1 MPFEMPFAK
10 TKLVWDAIWD
20 AFCQNNWLL
29 ATIARSIARGEEGSH
44 DSFGNRKT
52 VLRNSAASRGDP
64 QHECVIVFL
73 STILYTESDCKSYFQ
88 TVMTG
93 SCVTPKGMV
102 AVEPIL
108 NCPYSNVW
116 SEMSRPDMF
125 ESSSAQMLSA
135 DFWFK
140 TNEVVRSV
148 GLDTAQ
154 RIIIK

>member
-1 MPFEMPFAK
+1 MPFAK
-10 TKLVWDAIWD
+10 TIDCSLR
-20 AFCQNNWLL
+20 LL
-29 ATIARSIARGEEGSH
+29 ARLLAAKRVARFLWI
-44 DSFGNRKT
+44 RKT

-64 QHECVIVFL
+64 QHECVIVF
-73 STILYTESDCKSYFQ
+73 LYTESDCKSYFQ

-102 AVEPIL
+102 AVEQIL

-116 SEMSRPDMF
+116 SEMSRRDMF